1 MNALQQYILARVA
14 RQEAEAVEKSHRA
27 EVFAALERSGLPQIV
42 EVSGRSFLL
51 RIEPL
56 ANKKIITMLEVA
68 PSQQTESPAP
78 KRGEQPTATEENA
91 PRPPAA
97 KQNKTESPPVPNRE
111 QKSGPVSMVAACSAE
126 FAKACTRAAQDE
138 DWNRHQWADS
148 VIPEAYLSW
157 VEGEKITEDPGL
169 GESQIALMLSRDVA
183 DMVADFA
190 KFLGGRATGAAL
202 RRLLYWTLRKGGY
215 MGDRG

>member
-1 MNALQQYILARVA
+1 MNALQSYILARVA

-27 EVFAALERSGLPQIV
+27 EVFAALEQAGLPQIV

-51 RIEPL
+51 RVATE
-56 ANKKIITMLEVA
+56 ASKKFITMLEVA
-68 PSQQTESPAP
+68 PSQAESPAP
-78 KRGEQPTATEENA
+78 KPTATEESA
-91 PRPPAA
+91 SPPPA
-97 KQNKTESPPVPNRE
+97 PNRE
-111 QKSGPVSMVAACSAE
+111 QKSGPVSVTAACSAD

-138 DWNRHQWADS
+138 GWNRHQWADS

-169 GESQIALMLSRDVA
+169 GESQIALLLSRDVA

-202 RRLLYWTLRKGGY
+202 RRLLFWTLRKGGY
-215 MGDRG
+215 MGERG